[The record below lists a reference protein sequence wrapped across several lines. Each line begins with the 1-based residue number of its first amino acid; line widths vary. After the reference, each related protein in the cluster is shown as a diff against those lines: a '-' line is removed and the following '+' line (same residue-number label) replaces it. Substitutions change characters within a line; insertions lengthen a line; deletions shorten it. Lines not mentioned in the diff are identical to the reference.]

1 MITRKRVI
9 RYYLVIFCIFA
20 VAFIG
25 LSGNKKINIV
35 TSNVHNVK
43 SVLSTRIVK
52 QNNASTK

>member
-9 RYYLVIFCIFA
+9 KYYLVIFCIFTI
-20 VAFIG
+20 AFIG

-43 SVLSTRIVK
+43 SVLST
-52 QNNASTK
+52 